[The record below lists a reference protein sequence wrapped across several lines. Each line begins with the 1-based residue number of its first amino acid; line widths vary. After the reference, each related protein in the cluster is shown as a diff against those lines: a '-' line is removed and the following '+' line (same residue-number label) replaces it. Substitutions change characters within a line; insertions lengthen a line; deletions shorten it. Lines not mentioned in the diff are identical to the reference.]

1 MMKSVYIETSVLS
14 YLAARP
20 SRDPKAAILQSITM
34 EWWEKERHAFQLFTS
49 ALVLAEVRFGDP
61 NASRRRI
68 ELLQDL
74 TFLDIVEDAETLA
87 DTRWLAKALFPGKQD
102 PTHCTFQLQ
111 VCTNWIT
118 CLPGTV
124 VTSTTQRQNRRY
136 GPYRLRRVMRAPK
149 YAPRLNF
156 CRRKMMYK
164 DEIISE
170 VWRARDALMQTH
182 HNDIKELVAYLQEL
196 QQKES
201 LKVVDRRKQT
211 KQQTAQIPAK
221 QPELSRKIATD
232 DEDIPT
238 DQ

>member
-1 MMKSVYIETSVLS
+1 
-14 YLAARP
+14 
-20 SRDPKAAILQSITM
+20 
-34 EWWEKERHAFQLFTS
+34 
-49 ALVLAEVRFGDP
+49 
-61 NASRRRI
+61 
-68 ELLQDL
+68 
-74 TFLDIVEDAETLA
+74 
-87 DTRWLAKALFPGKQD
+87 
-102 PTHCTFQLQ
+102 
-111 VCTNWIT
+111 
-118 CLPGTV
+118 
-124 VTSTTQRQNRRY
+124 
-136 GPYRLRRVMRAPK
+136 
-149 YAPRLNF
+149 
-156 CRRKMMYK
+156 MYK